1 MSEKNQNFRHLKS
14 KHLSMVRFKFWFF
27 YLNSLTKIESFLW
40 ITYIRILL
48 IRARYIIWKFSL
60 KSLRLT
66 RDSLVRQSIISPA
79 KQDFIILCLKFLIIS
94 IFPIDSSWCRFFTS
108 SSNSISKPFS
118 PPSPQKKNHQR
129 EINWTLQQHPYIARK
144 IWLHF
149 RFSKIHSSKNYLNS
163 VHP

>member
-1 MSEKNQNFRHLKS
+1 MIFI
-14 KHLSMVRFKFWFF
+14 

-118 PPSPQKKNHQR
+118 PPSPQKKNRQR
-129 EINWTLQQHPYIARK
+129 KINWTAPTTS
-144 IWLHF
+144 LHC
-149 RFSKIHSSKNYLNS
+149 KKNMITFQIFKNS
-163 VHP
+163 FK